1 MEICIRL
8 YIYIDD
14 DAAAELLDRSDA
26 PHENM
31 YVMYVLNAKVVV
43 NYKKKLIMGSCLDP
57 SLLFFP
63 YDVDRG
69 RP

>member
-1 MEICIRL
+1 MEICI
-8 YIYIDD
+8 IDD
-14 DAAAELLDRSDA
+14 DAAELLDRSDV
-26 PHENM
+26 PHENT

-43 NYKKKLIMGSCLDP
+43 DYKKKLIMGSCLDP
-57 SLLFFP
+57 SLFFFP